1 MRDPRARLRGMAGRL
16 VLVSGGRLLVYGG
29 RLETP
34 PWHTEPQAEA
44 RPQGPSAAI
53 VQFSL
58 SQALGARPKKN
69 VIFEPWCL
77 RRRIRKAVLVVAES
91 IFLLLAIQGCQFHSV
106 SFR

>member
-1 MRDPRARLRGMAGRL
+1 VRDPRARLRGMAGRL

-58 SQALGARPKKN
+58 SQALGARPKKKN
-69 VIFEPWCL
+69 HGNIATSIVGWNLLSIPMEL
-77 RRRIRKAVLVVAES
+77 RY
-91 IFLLLAIQGCQFHSV
+91 Q
-106 SFR
+106 